1 MVNQECVCI
10 PVDLFDKL
18 WLLLSSVFAHT
29 FTVTHFTE
37 VVDPETEMLDVE
49 VTFAP
54 VLRGKRDIHLVF
66 L

>member
-37 VVDPETEMLDVE
+37 VVDPETVE

-54 VLRGKRDIHLVF
+54 VLRVKRDIHLVF